1 MHVMHTTWAEHNAPD
16 ENCSLQELVFSKIFP
31 CIGRLTPWVDMIHC
45 LSEFFLLKF
54 SHFQVISKVSDLFSS
69 RSVVETMRSI
79 SEGEGVNADPETL
92 ARLTNSVYKAYM
104 FYQDAAAAQGN
115 QKQEQEDLTAQ
126 EW

>member
-1 MHVMHTTWAEHNAPD
+1 MHWQAY
-16 ENCSLQELVFSKIFP
+16 
-31 CIGRLTPWVDMIHC
+31 PWVDRYDSQTIQKFISIL
-45 LSEFFLLKF
+45 LS
-54 SHFQVISKVSDLFSS
+54 QVISKVSDLFSS

-79 SEGEGVNADPETL
+79 SEGEGVNVDPETL

-104 FYQDAAAAQGN
+104 FYQDATDAQGN